1 MSFHISISEI
11 QITPIKPQNGLV
23 AFATLVL
30 DDCLYLGSIGVC
42 TRLQG
47 GYRLIYPTRKT
58 GLRDIN
64 VFHPIDKAFAEI
76 VENAVVAKYEEL
88 MQPGDRTG

>member
-1 MSFHISISEI
+1 MKLSEI

-47 GYRLIYPTRKT
+47 GYRLTYPTRKT
-58 GLRDIN
+58 GLKDIN
-64 VFHPIDKAFAEI
+64 IFHPIDKAFAEI
-76 VENAVVAKYEEL
+76 IENTVVAKYEEL
-88 MQPGDRTG
+88 MQLGDRTG